1 MKKIHLIRTE
11 EVDEEVY
18 ASIVQFLKQF
28 KGPMEF
34 FGYDESFSL
43 DARHVKVI
51 KKTDE
56 DFAQIQPPPMAFE
69 ESISLSRTSSYML
82 DPPLIKAYE
91 WNKFFDVA
99 EKFRKLKKVSPED
112 HVFVFTYKG
121 NKQNWFV
128 GSQRGGIK
136 NYFIHLVYWEHFI
149 LSEPTFPVAYH
160 VASSVL
166 KREAWGSLE
175 DFLPYTHD
183 QPRGCISDMCW
194 DKRDIVLKLRTADL
208 CPDCWE
214 KIVNS
219 SVDRFLLNQVLKI
232 FDSVRTQLLFR
243 ERHKRLGDLSEMK
256 VISDKLTLVFTSL
269 GNLKVKLSPIEFAVY
284 LFFLKHPQGILLSHL
299 SDYQFELMELYSI
312 SSGDTD
318 AHAIQARVN
327 EICNPLS
334 NSISEKLSKIKSKL
348 TNLLGEE
355 LAQHYIISGPNGGL
369 KKISASRENIT
380 GLN

>member
-1 MKKIHLIRTE
+1 L
-11 EVDEEVY
+11 
-18 ASIVQFLKQF
+18 
-28 KGPMEF
+28 EF

-43 DARHVKVI
+43 DAKHVKVI
-51 KKTDE
+51 KKTDD
-56 DFAQIQPPPMAFE
+56 DFDQMKPPPIQFE
-69 ESISLSRTSSYML
+69 EVRCLSIKSEYML
-82 DPPLIKAYE
+82 DPPEIKAYE
-91 WNKFFDVA
+91 WDQFFKVA
-99 EKFRKLKKVSPED
+99 EKFRKLKKLSNDD

-128 GSQRGGIK
+128 GSQKDGLR

-160 VASSVL
+160 VASTIL
-166 KREAWGSLE
+166 KSEAWGSLE
-175 DFLPYTHD
+175 NYLPYTHD
-183 QPRGCISDMCW
+183 QPKGCISDMCW

-208 CPDCWE
+208 CPECWE
-214 KIVNS
+214 KIVS
-219 SVDRFLLNQVLKI
+219 SKVDRFLLNQVLKI

-243 ERHKRLGDLSEMK
+243 ERHKRLGDLSEME
-256 VISDKLTLVFTSL
+256 VMSDQLTLKFKSL

-284 LFFLKHPQGILLSHL
+284 LFFLRHPSGILLSYL
-299 SDYQFELMELYSI
+299 GDYQSEISELYRI

-318 AHAIQARVN
+318 ESMIQARVQ

-348 TNLLGEE
+348 TNVLGEE

-369 KKISASRENIT
+369 KKISASRDNVSGI
-380 GLN
+380 NYS